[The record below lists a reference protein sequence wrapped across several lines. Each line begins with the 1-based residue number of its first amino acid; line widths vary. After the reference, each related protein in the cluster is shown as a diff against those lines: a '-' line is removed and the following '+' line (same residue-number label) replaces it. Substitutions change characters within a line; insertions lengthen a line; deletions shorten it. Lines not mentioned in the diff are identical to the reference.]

1 MIPIMSIML
10 ILSKPFKKTALDRI
24 NMIERIGTARRRRLF
39 AVLFSAVILSGIE
52 IGSAEAH
59 PLHTTLAQLNYD
71 PVSLQLDASIRVFT
85 SDLALAVAKRS
96 GSSRPMD
103 DAAAFAYLAATF
115 QLADASGRV
124 IAWTSCGTREEGD
137 VTFLC
142 VRAAKVPSSAR
153 VSDQMLCD
161 LFDDQVNIVQAVTGG
176 KKTSNLYTKG
186 DGAKAAL

>member
-1 MIPIMSIML
+1 VA
-10 ILSKPFKKTALDRI
+10 ILAT
-24 NMIERIGTARRRRLF
+24 
-39 AVLFSAVILSGIE
+39 VILPGIVVR
-52 IGSAEAH
+52 SAEAH
-59 PLHTTLAQLNYD
+59 PLHTTLTQMNYD

-96 GSSRPMD
+96 GSSHSMD

-124 IAWTSCGTREEGD
+124 IPWTSCGTRQEGD

-142 VRAAKVPSSAR
+142 VRAGQVPSGAR

-161 LFDDQVNIVQAVTGG
+161 LFDDQVNIVQAVSGG

-186 DGAKAAL
+186 DGPKAAL

>member
-1 MIPIMSIML
+1 M
-10 ILSKPFKKTALDRI
+10 
-24 NMIERIGTARRRRLF
+24 
-39 AVLFSAVILSGIE
+39 
-52 IGSAEAH
+52 
-59 PLHTTLAQLNYD
+59 NYD

-176 KKTSNLYTKG
+176 KKTSNLVHERRRSEGGALRVLRAMDRWCG
-186 DGAKAAL
+186 DGGWAICLAPTPTAGQSLPCAFSPSFQSRC